1 MLIPMISP
9 TPTTAQGIAMARIT
23 AVLKAELAV
32 SMADDI
38 LIVEL
43 LRAKNLVGKL
53 VLFKCR
59 L

>member
-32 SMADDI
+32 SMAEDI